1 MMEAGNRRLQTE
13 EDYTKAYGDGR
24 SQGVPLEKMEVENRG
39 LQTGK
44 DYTNTCDSSRYQAV
58 PL

>member
-1 MMEAGNRRLQTE
+1 M
-13 EDYTKAYGDGR
+13 
-24 SQGVPLEKMEVENRG
+24 MEVENRG

-58 PL
+58 PLQMMEIENRGLQTGKDYTNTCDSIRYQAVP